1 MVKIASKAIIIAQ
14 MRVSACVCQKK
25 VVPLSAVWRD
35 IALPGCSNSFKG
47 FKGSNRITELRVK
60 RNAKG
65 N

>member
-35 IALPGCSNSFKG
+35 IALPSCSNS